1 MKFFQSLFVITSLLS
16 LSCKGQKAD
25 KEKEKS
31 SAVDFLI
38 PERATGWVSDF
49 EKILT
54 EKEVAFFDSII
65 SLHEQQTTN
74 QVALVT
80 CHLDTSI
87 IHSAS
92 DFSQFSLTLFR
103 KWGVGTKEKNNGI
116 GILISTNLKRIRI
129 EVGYGLETKLTNM
142 EAQNIIDSLILPE
155 FKKGGYFIG
164 ISKGL
169 EAILSE
175 IQ

>member
-1 MKFFQSLFVITSLLS
+1 MKFLPSLLLIISLLS
-16 LSCKGQKAD
+16 LSCKGQKTE
-25 KEKEKS
+25 KEKEKI
-31 SAVDFLI
+31 SAIDLVI
-38 PERATGWVSDF
+38 PEKSTGWVSDF

-54 EKEVAFFDSII
+54 EKQVAFFDSII

-129 EVGYGLETKLTNM
+129 EVGLGLETKLTNL

-155 FKKGGYFIG
+155 FKKGDYFIG

-175 IQ
+175 IK